1 MSLLRALLYVFI
13 IIVILYVTIL
23 TLLAV
28 FL

>member
-1 MSLLRALLYVFI
+1 MSLLRASLYVFI
-13 IIVILYVTIL
+13 IIVTLYVTIL